1 MKIKVAVIGAGAAGL
16 AAIKH
21 SIDFNCE
28 VVAFEQTDKVG
39 GTWVYTDRTDKT
51 EFGID
56 IHSSMYK
63 DLTTNLPTELMCY
76 PSEPFPANNCSFVSS
91 AVVHDY
97 YQSFADKYRLR
108 DHIKFLHQVIRVRP
122 LTRDYLTGWEV
133 IVRNVK
139 DDKYDTLT
147 FDAVL
152 ICNGHFHSGFIPTY
166 EGAKLFKGKQIH
178 SHEYRRPE
186 VFADQSVLIVG
197 GNFSAVDIVQQI
209 ALHAKSVTWSH
220 HLNTQPDIR
229 EFGGNVIQKPDVMK
243 LRECDVV
250 FVDNSISQQFDTII
264 YCTGYELKFPFL
276 SVDCGVSNC
285 DDFVRPLFKHCLN
298 INRPT
303 MGFIGLSD
311 LICPNQ
317 LFSLQSRFC
326 LTFFTG
332 RKTLPTKK
340 EMMAECESDLNNR
353 FIKLRLPKRKA
364 HVMGPDV
371 QEEYYA
377 DLATTAGIDPIK
389 PVIPRMH
396 VYTGLSREKNYL
408 SFRRQKFY
416 VIDDETFEA
425 HAVE

>member
-1 MKIKVAVIGAGAAGL
+1 MKVAVIGAGAAGL

-21 SIDFNCE
+21 SIDYNCE

-76 PSEPFPANNCSFVSS
+76 PNEPYPTNSCSFVPST
-91 AVVHDY
+91 VVYDY
-97 YQSFADKYRLR
+97 YQSYADKYQLR

-122 LTRDYLTGWEV
+122 LTRNHSTGWEL
-133 IVRNVK
+133 IVRNIK
-139 DDKYDTLT
+139 DDQYETLT

-152 ICNGHFHSGFIPTY
+152 ICNGHFHSGFIPMY
-166 EGAKLFKGKQIH
+166 EGAKVFKGKQMH
-178 SHEYRRPE
+178 SHEYRKPE
-186 VFADQSVLIVG
+186 VFDDQSVLVVG
-197 GNFSAVDIVQQI
+197 GNFSAVDIVQQVGR
-209 ALHAKSVTWSH
+209 HAASVTWSH
-220 HLNTQPDIR
+220 HLKSQPDIP

-243 LRECDVV
+243 LREHDVV
-250 FVDNSISQQFDTII
+250 FVDNCISQPFDVII
-264 YCTGYELKFPFL
+264 YCTGYDLKFPFL
-276 SVDCGVSNC
+276 SVDCGISNC
-285 DDFVRPLFKHCLN
+285 EEYVRPLFKHCLN
-298 INRPT
+298 INHPT

-332 RKTLPTKK
+332 RKALPSRE
-340 EMMAECESDLNNR
+340 EMMADWESDLNYQ
-353 FIKLRLPKRKA
+353 FIKRGLPKKKA
-364 HVMGPDV
+364 HLMGPNV
-371 QEEYYA
+371 QELYYE
-377 DLATTAGIDPIK
+377 DLATTADIDPIS

-396 VYTGLSREKNYL
+396 VFTGLCRGKSYFG
-408 SFRRQKFY
+408 FRRQKFT
-416 VIDDETFEA
+416 VLDNETFEA
-425 HAVE
+425 HPV